1 MTAVAAPA
9 NLNDVQ
15 EIENLVM
22 SMNKDDNEKR
32 KLRQLDNTTTCA
44 DEQIENV
51 FNSSLDDSQMKRGFL
66 TGLAMAALIVVVINS
81 FAIFYAIEFT
91 FIQFR
96 QWKILLKS
104 TEVSIRYNLENKN
117 TLLNVLT
124 SLFYLKFLS
133 ILNCIQYI
141 GILCMILAVKS
152 KYFDIL
158 FNDVQYSST
167 SQEFVTTKEQHT
179 GSQERQEEENFNQ
192 EKQEEEK
199 FNQEK
204 QEEEKFNQEKQEEE
218 KFDQEKQEEEK
229 FDQEKQDDID
239 KICEDYIIC

>member
-1 MTAVAAPA
+1 MTAIAAPA

-22 SMNKDDNEKR
+22 SMNKDDNEKH

-66 TGLAMAALIVVVINS
+66 TGLAMAALIVVVTNS
-81 FAIFYAIEFT
+81 FAIF
-91 FIQFR
+91 
-96 QWKILLKS
+96 LLKS
-104 TEVSIRYNLENKN
+104 TEVSIQYNLENKN
-117 TLLNVLT
+117 TLLNVPT

-199 FNQEK
+199 F
-204 QEEEKFNQEKQEEE
+204 
-218 KFDQEKQEEEK
+218 DQEKQEEEK

>member
-32 KLRQLDNTTTCA
+32 
-44 DEQIENV
+44 
-51 FNSSLDDSQMKRGFL
+51 
-66 TGLAMAALIVVVINS
+66 
-81 FAIFYAIEFT
+81 
-91 FIQFR
+91 
-96 QWKILLKS
+96 
-104 TEVSIRYNLENKN
+104 
-117 TLLNVLT
+117 
-124 SLFYLKFLS
+124 
-133 ILNCIQYI
+133 
-141 GILCMILAVKS
+141 ILCMILAVKS

>member
-1 MTAVAAPA
+1 M
-9 NLNDVQ
+9 Q
-15 EIENLVM
+15 
-22 SMNKDDNEKR
+22 S
-32 KLRQLDNTTTCA
+32 
-44 DEQIENV
+44 
-51 FNSSLDDSQMKRGFL
+51 
-66 TGLAMAALIVVVINS
+66 
-81 FAIFYAIEFT
+81 
-91 FIQFR
+91 
-96 QWKILLKS
+96 ILLILRPIFTCVILISLLPS

-117 TLLNVLT
+117 TLLNVPT

-133 ILNCIQYI
+133 ILNCIQYM

-179 GSQERQEEENFNQ
+179 GSQE
-192 EKQEEEK
+192 KQEEEK

-204 QEEEKFNQEKQEEE
+204 QEEEKFGQEKQEEE
-218 KFDQEKQEEEK
+218 KFDQEKR
-229 FDQEKQDDID
+229 DDID